1 MGGFIPFPSVPSY
14 PGVPAL
20 TRPANAALAATPVLS
35 VTAGAVENILITA
48 LQSAPQWG
56 IFDSDGNQVGI
67 APNSQSALQAIG
79 STLLSQ
85 LTGSSQPSL
94 STGDM
99 EYVRE
104 GRISDFQ
111 IEQGSFASYNKVQMP
126 ANPTVT
132 LILQGSANDRTYLLD
147 ALEAACISTDLY
159 SVVTPEY
166 VYVNYSVERFSYQR
180 RPQRGVTLL
189 VVEVVL
195 KEIRPVTSSYA
206 AVQIVQPQ
214 DAASTPTESNGITQ
228 PAAPPAS
235 TALKL
240 QSGISGYLGSMFGGG
255 S

>member
-1 MGGFIPFPSVPSY
+1 MPFIPFPSVPSY

-20 TRPANAALAATPVLS
+20 TQPAGAALASSPLLS
-35 VTAGAVENILITA
+35 VVAGSVENVLISA

-56 IFDSDGNQVGI
+56 IFDSSGNQIGI
-67 APNSQSALQAIG
+67 APNSQSTLQAIG
-79 STLLSQ
+79 SALLSQ
-85 LTGSSQPSL
+85 LTGNNQTVL
-94 STGDM
+94 STFGV

-111 IEQGSFASYNKVQMP
+111 TEQGGFAAYNKVQMP

-132 LILQGSANDRTYLLD
+132 LILEGSANDRTYLLD
-147 ALEAACISTDLY
+147 SLEAAASSTDLY

-166 VYVNYSVERFSYQR
+166 VYANYSIERFTYAR
-180 RPQRGVTLL
+180 RAQRGATLL
-189 VVEVVL
+189 MVEISL
-195 KEIRPVTSSYA
+195 KEIRQVTSSYA

-240 QSGISGYLGSMFGGG
+240 QNGISGYLGSMFGGG